1 MRNGIDA
8 VPPQSARLKSDRMKC
23 ALAKRGPERIAP
35 IALAPIAVFLALA
48 ATGCASLDSPDQSP
62 NAGFQC
68 VDDSMECIQRRQA
81 ALRQLVGDKERK
93 WVKEAPSAEAYASG
107 VRLFALKSKKRELT
121 CDELVHARKEA
132 DGAPRALRAAQGT
145 SLTPAQVSRG
155 AMLAAEVSRELGN
168 EFNKRCKKA

>member
-1 MRNGIDA
+1 MRTGIDA
-8 VPPQSARLKSDRMKC
+8 VRSGLASGARAAIV
-23 ALAKRGPERIAP
+23 ALG
-35 IALAPIAVFLALA
+35 AVA
-48 ATGCASLDSPDQSP
+48 AGGCMSLDSPDQSP
-62 NAGFQC
+62 SAGFQC

-81 ALRQLVGDKERK
+81 ALRHLVSDKERK
-93 WVKEAPSAEAYASG
+93 WVKDAPSAEAYASG

-132 DGAPRALRAAQGT
+132 DGAPRVLRGAQGT